1 MWVLRDLVK
10 TSAFPRCAQVLAES
24 ESVIDL
30 IIILFGREE
39 ILKVIFFFSFLFP
52 MQSITERTMYIH
64 MVPFT

>member
-39 ILKVIFFFSFLFP
+39 ILKVIFFF
-52 MQSITERTMYIH
+52 
-64 MVPFT
+64 VPLSNAEHHRKDNVYS

>member
-39 ILKVIFFFSFLFP
+39 ILKVIFFFHSSFQCRASQKGQCIFIGP
-52 MQSITERTMYIH
+52 KS
-64 MVPFT
+64 

>member
-10 TSAFPRCAQVLAES
+10 TSAFPCCTQVLAES

-39 ILKVIFFFSFLFP
+39 ILKVIFFFRSS

-64 MVPFT
+64 RA